1 MTEELRP
8 IHTERASRTRNRV
21 ASMPFVCALALA
33 PPARALGF
41 RALSS
46 LVGQRVEGPLVPPDH
61 TRLGQ
66 AYLDGRAALGGE
78 PDGRDPDAPAP
89 TAEPA
94 R

>member
-8 IHTERASRTRNRV
+8 IHTERGSRTRNRV

-41 RALSS
+41 RPQDAVRLQLASWQ
-46 LVGQRVEGPLVPPDH
+46 GQV
-61 TRLGQ
+61 
-66 AYLDGRAALGGE
+66 ADGRTALGGE
-78 PDGRDPDAPAP
+78 LDGGDPEAPAP
-89 TAEPA
+89 PAERA